1 MIDLLPLVNKTVPFK
16 FRGAEL
22 RLDLSHALFS
32 SFEVDAGTRILLKAV
47 GHDEVLLA
55 SRLVLD
61 AGCGVGVIGLAVAAA
76 LPGARVEARDRDFLA
91 CAFTERNR
99 ARAKLP
105 NLQVTPGLLA
115 LESAEGWGGKVYD
128 YILTNIPAKAGAPVL
143 EAFFTRALA
152 HLSPGGRLAVVI
164 VKPLAEEAR
173 AWLGQAGFSFV
184 GEERGANHLAFVVAA
199 PGVFKQGPELPAF
212 PGGGQEGRTAAS
224 QPFIAFP
231 GLDLS
236 LYERRRGNFKLAG
249 ASYAASG
256 FWGLPE
262 FDTVGYDQAAAAELA
277 EKVVP
282 GSLIRDA
289 LIVNP
294 GIGHLAL
301 WASRR
306 LGPQTL
312 TAASRDLLSLAATAA
327 NLALQPNSRLH
338 YRAMSSLELGSLDP
352 ASLDLLAC
360 FPDVVPEYD
369 WIGPLWA
376 DAARLLK
383 RGAILIVSCQPTEL
397 TRLAKRRPQGWKLR
411 GEKRKKGFVAAAWER
426 C

>member
-32 SFEVDAGTRILLKAV
+32 SFDVDAGTRLLLKAV

-61 AGCGVGVIGLAVAAA
+61 AGCGVGVLGLAIAAA
-76 LPGARVEARDRDFLA
+76 IPEARVEARDRDLLA
-91 CAFTERNR
+91 CAFSERNR

-105 NLQVTPGLLA
+105 NLFVSPGLLA
-115 LESAEGWGGKVYD
+115 LEAPEGWDGKVYD
-128 YILTNIPAKAGAPVL
+128 FILTNIPAKAGGPVL
-143 EAFFTRALA
+143 EAFFKRAPA
-152 HLSPGGRLAVVI
+152 HLAPGGHLAVVI
-164 VKPLAEEAR
+164 VKPLAEEAK
-173 AWLGQAGFSFV
+173 AWLAQAGLSLV
-184 GEERGANHLAFVVAA
+184 GEERGANHYAYVAAA
-199 PGVFKQGPELPAF
+199 PGTFQARPSPLAEAAPAPSSE
-212 PGGGQEGRTAAS
+212 PGKPGTL
-224 QPFIAFP
+224 AFP
-231 GLDLS
+231 GLDLG
-236 LYERRRGNFKLAG
+236 LYERRRGSFKLAG
-249 ASYAASG
+249 ASYTAAG

-282 GSLIRDA
+282 GSLVRQA
-289 LIVNP
+289 LVVNP

-306 LGPQTL
+306 LGPQIL
-312 TAASRDLLSLAATAA
+312 TAASRDLLSLAATGA
-327 NLALQPNSRLH
+327 NLALQPHSRLE
-338 YRAMSSLELGSLDP
+338 YRPMSSLELGSLES

-360 FPDVVPEYD
+360 FPDVVPDYD
-369 WIGPLWA
+369 WIGPLWE

-383 RGAILIVSCQPTEL
+383 RGALLIVSCQPTEL
-397 TRLAKRRPQGWKLR
+397 TRLSKRRPQGWRLR
-411 GEKRKKGFVAAAWER
+411 GEKRKKSYAAAAWER